1 MRLSRCLA
9 LLAIT
14 AALLACGPV
23 GSGEVVSEPREVGDF
38 GSIQVSGGIDLVL
51 TVDGGADPSVTVV
64 YDENLLDRIE
74 TVVDGGTLVI
84 RSRGS
89 FSVLSPGR
97 RVEVTTTTLEELS
110 SSGGSD
116 VEGSGAVD
124 SLVLGASG
132 GSDIDLSNLAVGSLV
147 VTTSGGSDVTVN
159 VTDEIVGDAS
169 GGSNLTILGEP
180 SIQRVNVSGGAE
192 VRNR

>member
-1 MRLSRCLA
+1 MSLSRRLA
-9 LLAIT
+9 LLAT
-14 AALLACGPV
+14 TTSLLACGPV
-23 GSGEVVSEPREVGDF
+23 GSGEVVSEQREVGDF
-38 GSIQVSGGIDLVL
+38 AGIQVSGGIDLVL
-51 TVDGGADPSVTVV
+51 TVDEGADPSVTVV

-97 RVEVTTTTLEELS
+97 RVEVTTTTLQELS

-116 VEGSGAVD
+116 VEGSGAAD

-132 GSDIDLSNLAVGSLV
+132 GSNLDLSDLTIGSVV
-147 VTTSGGSDVTVN
+147 VTMSGGSNVTVN
-159 VTDEIVGDAS
+159 VTDEIVGNAS
-169 GGSNLTILGEP
+169 GGSDLTILGDP
-180 SIQRVNVSGGAE
+180 AGQRVDVSGGAD
-192 VRNR
+192 VSND